1 MRRLWVWLT
10 ASFVAV
16 TLIGVTLVAVLAA
29 RQADLAF
36 RQYALQAE
44 MGIGEALAAKLAE
57 YYTRAG
63 GWRGIEQLSTL
74 TEPDEGLMSPG
85 MRRMRRGMHVREPG
99 IIVANA
105 NGRIV
110 FDSARQRLGGRL
122 TPVEQRF
129 ATPIEVDGQTVGYVF
144 AAMPSRMVVL
154 SPPAMSFLES
164 LRRAIWQAGLIAGAL
179 SIALGLILSRALA
192 APLAHL
198 TAAVRGVAA
207 GDLSQRVPEQG
218 PEEVAELG
226 RAFNQMTEAL
236 ARAEELRRNL
246 VADVA
251 HELRT
256 PLTVIQGNLRA
267 ILDGVYPL
275 EASEIATIYDETRLL
290 SRLVDDL
297 RELAQAEAGQL
308 PLERRPVDMGELIQT
323 AITGFGPVASEHQV
337 TLTAEVAPDLPMVHV
352 DPDRISQVL
361 RNLLSNALRHTPSGG
376 QVTVMAQAGPE
387 GFITLRVQDTG
398 SGIALED
405 LPHVFERF
413 WRADRSR
420 ARRTGGTGLGLAIA
434 RHLVEI
440 HGGKIGVE
448 SRPGQGATFW
458 FTLPVARGLEL
469 EERGHEKETGME
481 PRIHVRALRIFRRY
495 SANRGEG

>member
-16 TLIGVTLVAVLAA
+16 TLTGVTLVAVLAA

-36 RQYALQAE
+36 RQYAFQAE
-44 MGIGEALAAKLAE
+44 MGVGEALAAKLAE
-57 YYTRAG
+57 YYTSSG
-63 GWRGIEQLSTL
+63 SWQGIERLLALPELGQ
-74 TEPDEGLMSPG
+74 GWMGPG
-85 MRRMRRGMHVREPG
+85 MRRMRGMHLREFG
-99 IIVANA
+99 ILVANA
-105 NGRIV
+105 NGRII
-110 FDSARQRLGGRL
+110 FDSAQQRLGNRL
-122 TPVEQRF
+122 TPLEQRF

-144 AAMPSRMVVL
+144 AAMPSRMIVL
-154 SPPAMSFLES
+154 SPPAMSFLAS
-164 LRRAIWQAGLIAGAL
+164 LRRAIWQAGLIASVLG
-179 SIALGLILSRALA
+179 IALGLILSRALA

-207 GDLSQRVPEQG
+207 GDLTQRVPEQG

-246 VADVA
+246 MADVA

-275 EASEIATIYDETRLL
+275 EAGEIATIYDETRLL

-308 PLERRPVDMGELIQT
+308 PLERQPVDMGELVQA
-323 AITGFGPVASEHQV
+323 AISSFAPVANEQQV
-337 TLTAEVAPDLPMVHV
+337 VLTAEIAPGLPMAYV

-376 QVTVMAQAGPE
+376 QVTVTAQAGPE
-387 GFITLRVQDTG
+387 GFVTLRVRDTG
-398 SGIALED
+398 SGIAPED

-420 ARRTGGTGLGLAIA
+420 ARSTGGTGLGLAIA
-434 RHLVEI
+434 HHLVEA

-448 SRPGQGATFW
+448 SSLGQGTTFW
-458 FTLPVARGLEL
+458 FTLPMATIQK
-469 EERGHEKETGME
+469 EEGKRDME
-481 PRIHVRALRIFRRY
+481 SEAGPQVHTHALRVLRRY
-495 SANRGEG
+495 SVDRSEG

>member
-16 TLIGVTLVAVLAA
+16 TLTGVTLVAVLAA

-36 RQYALQAE
+36 RQYAFQAE

-57 YYTRAG
+57 YYTTSG
-63 GWRGIEQLSTL
+63 GWQGIEQRLTL
-74 TEPDEGLMSPG
+74 PEPNEGWVGPG
-85 MRRMRRGMHVREPG
+85 MRRMHGMRSREFG
-99 IIVANA
+99 ILVASA

-110 FDSARQRLGGRL
+110 FDSTQQRLGGRL
-122 TPVEQRF
+122 TPIEQRF

-144 AAMPSRMVVL
+144 AAMPSRMVML
-154 SPPAMSFLES
+154 SAPAMSFLAS

-179 SIALGLILSRALA
+179 GIALGLILSRALA

-198 TAAVRGVAA
+198 TAAARSVAA

-226 RAFNQMTEAL
+226 RAFNHMTEAL

-275 EASEIATIYDETRLL
+275 EAGEIATIYDETRLL

-308 PLERRPVDMGELIQT
+308 PLEQRPVDMAELVQT
-323 AITGFGPVASEHQV
+323 ALSGFAPVANEQQV
-337 TLTAEVAPDLPMVHV
+337 TLTAEIAPNLPMAHA

-361 RNLLSNALRHTPSGG
+361 RNLLSNALRHTSSGG
-376 QVTVMAQAGPE
+376 QVTVTAQAGPE
-387 GFITLRVQDTG
+387 GFITLRVRDTG
-398 SGIALED
+398 SGIAPED

-434 RHLVEI
+434 RHLIEA

-448 SRPGQGATFW
+448 SRLGQGATFW
-458 FTLPVARGLEL
+458 FTLPIAEGERAGEKKRDTEAEAGL
-469 EERGHEKETGME
+469 RA
-481 PRIHVRALRIFRRY
+481 HVRALRIFRGY
-495 SANRGEG
+495 PAEKSEG

>member
-16 TLIGVTLVAVLAA
+16 TLTGVTLVAVLAA

-36 RQYALQAE
+36 RRYALQAE
-44 MGIGEALAAKLAE
+44 MGIGEALAARLAE
-57 YYTRAG
+57 YYTSSG
-63 GWRGIEQLSTL
+63 GWQGVERLLALPESDGGWI
-74 TEPDEGLMSPG
+74 GPG
-85 MRRMRRGMHVREPG
+85 MRRMRGMHPREIG
-99 IIVANA
+99 ILVANA

-110 FDSARQRLGGRL
+110 FDSAQQRLGSRL
-122 TPVEQRF
+122 TAVERQF
-129 ATPIEVDGQTVGYVF
+129 ATPIEADGQTVGYVF

-154 SPPAMSFLES
+154 SPSAMSFLDS
-164 LRRAIWQAGLIAGAL
+164 LRRAIWQAGLIASVL

-275 EASEIATIYDETRLL
+275 EAGEIAIIYDETRLL

-323 AITGFGPVASEHQV
+323 AISGFAPAASEQQV
-337 TLTAEVAPDLPMVHV
+337 TLTAEVAPDLPMVHA
-352 DPDRISQVL
+352 DPDRVSQVL
-361 RNLLSNALRHTPSGG
+361 RNLLGNALRYTPPGG
-376 QVTVMAQAGPE
+376 QITVAAQAGPA
-387 GFITLRVQDTG
+387 GFVTLRVRDTG
-398 SGIALED
+398 SGIAPED

-420 ARRTGGTGLGLAIA
+420 ARSSGGTGLGLAIA
-434 RHLVEI
+434 RHLVEA
-440 HGGKIGVE
+440 HGGKISVE
-448 SRPGQGATFW
+448 SCLGQGTTFW
-458 FTLPVARGLEL
+458 FTLPLAKDEKTEDGKTTA
-469 EERGHEKETGME
+469 GHWMQR
-481 PRIHVRALRIFRRY
+481 P
-495 SANRGEG
+495 